1 MHIGTQA
8 YSTRFGCICTLLA
21 LVKSVLIEIKY
32 LLIEY
37 VVSNTASVK
46 IFHSCPEEEQVMK
59 KLTESH
65 TFDILQRAAFIYSVK
80 QHSEYTCEE
89 NTFRGYNFK

>member
-32 LLIEY
+32 QLIEY

-46 IFHSCPEEEQVMK
+46 IFHSYPEASFEEADR
-59 KLTESH
+59 EP
-65 TFDILQRAAFIYSVK
+65 
-80 QHSEYTCEE
+80 
-89 NTFRGYNFK
+89 